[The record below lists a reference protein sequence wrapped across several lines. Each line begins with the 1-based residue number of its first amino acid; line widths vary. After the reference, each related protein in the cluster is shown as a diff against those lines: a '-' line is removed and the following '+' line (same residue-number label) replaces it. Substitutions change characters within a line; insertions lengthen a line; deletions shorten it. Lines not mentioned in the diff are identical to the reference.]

1 MCNRIKW
8 NECDLVIVI
17 VMNDLESTSIS
28 MVAQWAVQLSGEAVA
43 VAVAVV
49 GGVSGGGWSPVARV
63 VVLSF
68 FVFFFFF
75 LLSHV

>member
-1 MCNRIKW
+1 MCNWINIKW
-8 NECDLVIVI
+8 NECGLVIVI

-28 MVAQWAVQLSGEAVA
+28 MVAQWWVQLSGGSGSGSSGG
-43 VAVAVV
+43 

-68 FVFFFFF
+68 FVF

>member
-1 MCNRIKW
+1 MCNWINR
-8 NECDLVIVI
+8 NEYDLVIVI

-28 MVAQWAVQLSGEAVA
+28 MVAQWSVQLSGGSGSGSSGGG
-43 VAVAVV
+43 

-68 FVFFFFF
+68 FCFF

>member
-1 MCNRIKW
+1 MCNWINIKW
-8 NECDLVIVI
+8 NECGLVIVI
-17 VMNDLESTSIS
+17 VRNDLESTSIS
-28 MVAQWAVQLSGEAVA
+28 MVAQWSVQLSGGSGSGSSG
-43 VAVAVV
+43 

-68 FVFFFFF
+68 FVF

>member
-1 MCNRIKW
+1 
-8 NECDLVIVI
+8 
-17 VMNDLESTSIS
+17 
-28 MVAQWAVQLSGEAVA
+28 MVGAAEWGSGSGSSG
-43 VAVAVV
+43 

-68 FVFFFFF
+68 FCF

>member
-1 MCNRIKW
+1 MCNWINIKW
-8 NECDLVIVI
+8 NECGLVIVR
-17 VMNDLESTSIS
+17 NDLENTSIS
-28 MVAQWAVQLSGEAVA
+28 MVAQWSVQLSRGSGSGSSG
-43 VAVAVV
+43 

-68 FVFFFFF
+68 FVF

>member
-17 VMNDLESTSIS
+17 VMNDLEVTSIS
-28 MVAQWAVQLSGEAVA
+28 MVAQWSVQLSGEAVA
-43 VAVAVV
+43 VAVVV
-49 GGVSGGGWSPVARV
+49 GERVVVSGWLPVARV

-68 FVFFFFF
+68 FVFLF
-75 LLSHV
+75 SHV